1 MPRAIRLVLLLCLLA
16 SCLAREAKIVKDSS
30 RRGSS
35 ALFVQGGKDSKK
47 TKETETVSVAAFLQ
61 SLFRRIKSMLFPS
74 KKSIPLAKKAAKGIG
89 ASSDSSQRIQ
99 RELKMFKENPPHN
112 CEVSVGNNLRTWIV
126 TITGVDGSVYAGEQY
141 KLKFVFPKDYPSKPP
156 GVYFLKPVP
165 RHQHVY
171 SNGDICLNLLGK
183 DWRPTMTAELIAV
196 SILSMLS
203 SAKEKKTPQD
213 NALHADN
220 PPGQRQENW
229 MYHDDKC

>member
-1 MPRAIRLVLLLCLLA
+1 MARIVRLAILLCMLAVSLARREPLSKSLLL
-16 SCLAREAKIVKDSS
+16 
-30 RRGSS
+30 
-35 ALFVQGGKDSKK
+35 QGGREKKSKLEK
-47 TKETETVSVAAFLQ
+47 SPTTVTSIIH
-61 SLFRRIKSMLFPS
+61 SLIQRIRNLLFPQKTTIPIS
-74 KKSIPLAKKAAKGIG
+74 KKSSKSLT
-89 ASSDSSQRIQ
+89 SSGDSTQRIQ

-112 CEVSVGNNLRTWIV
+112 CEVSVGNSLRTWVV
-126 TITGVDGSVYAGEQY
+126 TLTGVEGSVYAGEKY
-141 KLKFVFPKDYPSKPP
+141 KLKFVFPKDYPSRPP

-213 NALHADN
+213 NALHADS
-220 PPGQRQENW
+220 PPGQKQENW

>member
-1 MPRAIRLVLLLCLLA
+1 MTRIVRLAILLCMLAVSIARREPLSKSLLL
-16 SCLAREAKIVKDSS
+16 
-30 RRGSS
+30 
-35 ALFVQGGKDSKK
+35 QGGREKKSKLEKSPTTVTSIIHSLIQRIRNLLSPKK
-47 TKETETVSVAAFLQ
+47 TT
-61 SLFRRIKSMLFPS
+61 IPIS
-74 KKSIPLAKKAAKGIG
+74 KKSAASLTYSG
-89 ASSDSSQRIQ
+89 DSTQRIQ

-112 CEVSVGNNLRTWIV
+112 CEVSVGNSLRTWVV
-126 TITGVDGSVYAGEQY
+126 TLTGVEGSVYAGEKY
-141 KLKFVFPKDYPSKPP
+141 KLKFVFPKDYPSRPP

-213 NALHADN
+213 NALHADS
-220 PPGQRQENW
+220 PPGQKQENW